1 MLTTVSSIGGGETG
15 YAFLGL
21 RAFSWVAR
29 FEEPCCIGEDIDP
42 IPCGGAEL
50 AAGEGDLPGKRGS
63 VRRRLRERGV
73 RCESF
78 GGLGCSFYRTSRG
91 CLGLIRSPELMVMV
105 GARLMAP
112 KVLSGQTESIDELWK
127 LAASSGWLGE
137 V

>member
-1 MLTTVSSIGGGETG
+1 MSTTVSSIDGGETG

-50 AAGEGDLPGKRGS
+50 AAGERDLPGKQDS
-63 VRRRLRERGV
+63 VRSRLRERGV

-78 GGLGCSFYRTSRG
+78 GGLGCSFYRASRG
-91 CLGLIRSPELMVMV
+91 CLGLIRSPELMAMV
-105 GARLMAP
+105 GL
-112 KVLSGQTESIDELWK
+112 D
-127 LAASSGWLGE
+127 
-137 V
+137 

>member
-1 MLTTVSSIGGGETG
+1 MSTTVSSIDGGETG

-50 AAGEGDLPGKRGS
+50 AAGEGDLPGKQDS

-73 RCESF
+73 RCEYF
-78 GGLGCSFYRTSRG
+78 RGLGCSFYRTSRG
-91 CLGLIRSPELMVMV
+91 WPRSYPLARVIGDGGGSIY
-105 GARLMAP
+105 GA
-112 KVLSGQTESIDELWK
+112 ESARR
-127 LAASSGWLGE
+127 AA
-137 V
+137 